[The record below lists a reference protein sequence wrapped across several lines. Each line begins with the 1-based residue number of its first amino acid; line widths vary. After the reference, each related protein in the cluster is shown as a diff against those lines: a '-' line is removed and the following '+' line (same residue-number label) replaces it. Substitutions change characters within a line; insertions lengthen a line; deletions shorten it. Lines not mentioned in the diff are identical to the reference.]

1 MDDIELFSN
10 LLGQLEYEKEN
21 ILSDITCAILRKN
34 VPRIWLKT
42 DFYHSG
48 M

>member
-1 MDDIELFSN
+1 MNEIELFSN

-34 VPRIWLKT
+34 EDIFNIL
-42 DFYHSG
+42 F
-48 M
+48 